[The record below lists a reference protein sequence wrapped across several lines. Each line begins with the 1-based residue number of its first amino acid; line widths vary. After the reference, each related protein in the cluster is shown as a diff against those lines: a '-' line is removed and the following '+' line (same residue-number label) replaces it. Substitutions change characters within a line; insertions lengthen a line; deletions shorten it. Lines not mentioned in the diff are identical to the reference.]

1 MTDDARAP
9 RVMLGGT
16 FDPVHYGHLRI
27 AAQVRA
33 ALGVPQV
40 MMVPAADPPHR
51 APPGAPGADRVAMLE
66 LAIADFAGLGIDLI
80 EIRRGGKSYTVD
92 TLLALRARWP
102 MRPLAWVIGADAF
115 AGLPEWHRFREVLDL
130 AHLVV
135 VARPG
140 VDLAATLHG
149 ELAELWNA
157 RATSDGDA
165 LTRAPAGA
173 IIRVETTPQAIS
185 ATALRVAFAAH
196 PRDTA
201 ALIGLLPPAVL
212 SYIETHHL
220 YGAAADAC

>member
-1 MTDDARAP
+1 MTVDALAP

-66 LAIADFAGLGIDLI
+66 LGIADFTGLGIDLV

-102 MRPLAWVIGADAF
+102 ARSLAWVIGADAF
-115 AGLPEWHRFREVLDL
+115 AGLPQWHRFREVLGL

-140 VDLAATLHG
+140 VDLASSLHG

-157 RATSDGDA
+157 RATSDREA
-165 LTRAPAGA
+165 LARAPAGA

-185 ATALRVAFAAH
+185 ATALRVALAAH
-196 PRDTA
+196 PHDRQ

-212 SYIETHHL
+212 TYIETRHL